1 MSVLPFEL
9 NIDLDSLF
17 KMNLT
22 YDFEILKQTIDGL
35 IKNQMGL
42 YKNISELN
50 NQNKD
55 KDNLIQE

>member
-22 YDFEILKQTIDGL
+22 YNFEILKQTIDGL

-55 KDNLIQE
+55 KDNLIQK